1 MSRRSLVLGTCLS
14 AFVVAGCQEQATSP
28 VAASPSP
35 RFSPS
40 AAAALQQSGIQNLV
54 SRRAPLVLPASVV
67 ARDKVFGDAGRPA
80 IDPTDYVCSQGSPV
94 VNVVNA
100 ELARTFST
108 AGEAAKFF
116 TIYNVYGDLVPT
128 YDALY
133 FGDAS
138 TPQTY
143 GYNGEFTK
151 QITKTERDIKLFW
164 DIQSSDIQVLA
175 MHGTV
180 LLDVAR
186 TARTLELFGYTPA
199 QALAYAQAIR
209 QALLTSTTMNGGNYG
224 FFTFNA
230 YAFSDFAGPIPDKIV
245 MGDGILD
252 AYAKV
257 GLGDVAPQGI
267 FAHEFAH
274 HIQYENEYFDDLDHL
289 SAPEQTR
296 YTELMADAMAAYY
309 LTHARG
315 AALNQ
320 KRVVQFLEVFYQIGD
335 CAFADP
341 GHHGTPNQRM
351 AAAEFGFQVA
361 ADFQKQGHI
370 LTAEEFYQL
379 FVAAYPS
386 LIAPDAP

>member
-1 MSRRSLVLGTCLS
+1 MSRKSFMLASCLA
-14 AFVVAGCQEQATSP
+14 AFVVAGCQEQATAP
-28 VAASPSP
+28 EAASP
-35 RFSPS
+35 RFSPND
-40 AAAALQQSGIQNLV
+40 APALSV
-54 SRRAPLVLPASVV
+54 SLSKSLMGQRAPLVLPASVV
-67 ARDKVFGDAGRPA
+67 ARDRLFGDAGRPA
-80 IDPTDYVCSQGSPV
+80 IDPSDYVCTQGSPV
-94 VNVVNA
+94 VDVVNA

-133 FGDAS
+133 FQSAS

-151 QITKTERDIKLFW
+151 QIKKAERDIKLFW
-164 DIQSSDIQVLA
+164 DIKSDDIQVVA

-186 TARTLELFGYTPA
+186 TAQTLELFGYTPA
-199 QALAYAQAIR
+199 QALTYAQNIR

-230 YAFSDFAGPIPDKIV
+230 YAFSDFDDPLPDKIV

-274 HIQYENEYFDDLDHL
+274 HIQYENGYFDDLGPTFSD
-289 SAPEQTR
+289 PEQTR
-296 YTELMADAMAAYY
+296 YTELMADAYAAYF

-320 KRVVQFLEVFYQIGD
+320 KRVVQFLEVFYEIGD
-335 CAFADP
+335 CAFTDA

-351 AAAEFGFQVA
+351 AAAEFGFRI
-361 ADFQKQGHI
+361 ADAYLKQGHI
-370 LTAEEFYQL
+370 LTSAEFHAL
-379 FVAAYPS
+379 FVAEYPT

>member
-1 MSRRSLVLGTCLS
+1 M
-14 AFVVAGCQEQATSP
+14 AQ
-28 VAASPSP
+28 
-35 RFSPS
+35 
-40 AAAALQQSGIQNLV
+40 
-54 SRRAPLVLPASVV
+54 RAPLVLPASVV
-67 ARDKVFGDAGRPA
+67 ARDQLFGDAGRPA
-80 IDPTDYVCSQGSPV
+80 IDPTDYVCTQGSPV
-94 VNVVNA
+94 VDVVNA
-100 ELARTFST
+100 ELTRTFT
-108 AGEAAKFF
+108 TPGEAAKFF

-133 FGDAS
+133 FQSAS

-143 GYNGEFTK
+143 GYNGQFTK
-151 QITKTERDIKLFW
+151 QIRKTERDIKLFW
-164 DIQSSDIQVLA
+164 NIASSDIEVVA

-186 TARTLELFGYTPA
+186 TAQTLELFGYPAA
-199 QALAYAQAIR
+199 QALVYAQQIR
-209 QALLTSTTMNGGNYG
+209 QALLTSTTMNGGNYA

-230 YAFSDFAGPIPDKIV
+230 YAYSDFAGPLPDKIV
-245 MGDGILD
+245 MGDGILE
-252 AYAKV
+252 AYAAV

-274 HIQYENEYFDDLDHL
+274 HIQYENDYFNDLDPSL
-289 SAPEQTR
+289 SDAEQTR
-296 YTELMADAMAAYY
+296 YTELMADAYAAYF

-335 CAFADP
+335 CAFSDP

-351 AAAEFGFQVA
+351 AAAEFGFRI
-361 ADFQKQGHI
+361 ADEYLKQGHI
-370 LTAEEFYQL
+370 LTAEEFHAL
-379 FVAAYPS
+379 FVAEYPS